1 MKIVSKQS
9 GVTLVEEIVSLA
21 IISIVV
27 VAFLPIIV
35 GSLKNIYVNGNRTKN
50 VSYAE
55 NMIGNAVKGNSTTGV
70 IVQINQT
77 ISITLK
83 NSLGTAILPSG
94 SILGKNITFDK
105 SSDNQTTLATFVP
118 N

>member
-9 GVTLVEEIVSLA
+9 GFTIVEEIVSLA

-27 VAFLPIIV
+27 VGFLPIIL

-50 VSYAE
+50 VSSAE
-55 NMIGNAVKGNSTTGV
+55 NMIGNAVKGNSTTG
-70 IVQINQT
+70 IVQTNQT

-83 NSLGTAILPSG
+83 NSLGTTILPSG
-94 SILGKNITFDK
+94 SIQGKNITFNK
-105 SSDNQTTLATFVP
+105 SADNQTTLATFVP
-118 N
+118 D